1 MRHGPTPILPIPAVL
16 VGVLCWTQHRRN
28 SGGTA
33 LVKREVS
40 LTSKG
45 TILPVLDYLTLRAAV
60 EGSHV
65 ALRCRTEL
73 QPAGGPG
80 DKVFPSTYGVP
91 NGARTKYA
99 TEEYRENGET
109 RIRVLLDSVASGANR
124 HEVALQEAL
133 DAGEVSFPNPFV
145 DFTIDPE
152 LGDLG
157 RLSALQAPHR
167 LADAIFRDSLLDG
180 TLFRLSDLGRR
191 VTESSPNNA
200 TALFLANPVAEL
212 MGMWDSTGPKGG
224 LGSKFQRAFVSEIV
238 GLNAQIG
245 VKVGSRIDPLQ
256 IERTSAFVYESR
268 DPQQGWTL
276 NPTEARTEK
285 GKPVGVG
292 SKGEL
297 GRPSAVNHGN
307 VAPPIDTQSGG
318 VTIDKAVQTTVI
330 SLAALRKLRFP
341 TAADGSILPDAARR
355 EAELAARPPWR
366 PWSRGHRLPARARLR
381 PSLALPAV
389 PTHPAVLELVPR
401 DGSAP
406 LTFDVDVARRCPRAC
421 GGLRGR
427 REAGLAWPTESD
439 SACPCPQAHR
449 ARQAQPR
456 PVALTARGRGR
467 RRGIGMLAIEVEFL
481 TGRYRRHPSRRSG
494 RQPNGRR
501 TRRAS
506 SQRWPP
512 NGRWRRPP
520 DPAEEGPLCGRSRS
534 SRRLTHGGPAQPRAV
549 VTHYV
554 PVNDPTVIGAALWN
568 RVTQVEAAHS
578 RLAEADLQAKDPG
591 HRGATRTPP
600 GPRCHRIGDR
610 FGTRLQSPAR
620 CRTIE

>member
-1 MRHGPTPILPIPAVL
+1 MANKIRLIRKIASVNDFNAEYLRPDVMESGGWLGWSKSMVYPWTTRHVRLQLQIEAFEQGLIPYIPNTGPAPHFFPSQRFCRYPVLDSAQVKHKGELRWWSARFLPTP
-16 VGVLCWTQHRRN
+16 
-28 SGGTA
+28 
-33 LVKREVS
+33 
-40 LTSKG
+40 KG
-45 TILPVLDYLTLRAAV
+45 TIVAVLDYPTLRAAV

-65 ALRCRTEL
+65 AVRCRTEL

-109 RIRVLLDSVASGANR
+109 MIRVLLDSVASGANR

-133 DAGEVSFPNPFV
+133 DAGEISFPNPFV

-152 LGDLG
+152 LADLG

-167 LADAIFRDSLLDG
+167 LADAIFRDSLLNG

-191 VTESSPNNA
+191 ITESSPNNA
-200 TALFLANPVAEL
+200 TALFLTNPVAEL

-256 IERTSAFVYESR
+256 IERTSAFLYKSV

-276 NPTEARTEK
+276 NPAEALINEK
-285 GKPVGVG
+285 GKPTGVG

-307 VAPPIDTQSGG
+307 IAPSIDAQSGG
-318 VTIDKAVQTTVI
+318 VTIEKAVQTTVI

-341 TAADGSILPDAARR
+341 TAADGSILSDEARR
-355 EAELAARPPWR
+355 MAELEARTALAAIGVVAIAYQRDR
-366 PWSRGHRLPARARLR
+366 DYDLRSRCLL
-381 PSLALPAV
+381 V

-406 LTFDVDVARRCPRAC
+406 LIFDIDAPAAARVLAEASAAIAR
-421 GGLRGR
+421 
-427 REAGLAWPTESD
+427 AGLAWPTE
-439 SACPCPQAHR
+439 
-449 ARQAQPR
+449 
-456 PVALTARGRGR
+456 PVRLVPAPKL
-467 RRGIGMLAIEVEFL
+467 IEL
-481 TGRYRRHPSRRSG
+481 IK
-494 RQPNGRR
+494 
-501 TRRAS
+501 
-506 SQRWPP
+506 
-512 NGRWRRPP
+512 
-520 DPAEEGPLCGRSRS
+520 RSRDQLQS
-534 SRRLTHGGPAQPRAV
+534 QPADAGG
-549 VTHYV
+549 
-554 PVNDPTVIGAALWN
+554 
-568 RVTQVEAAHS
+568 
-578 RLAEADLQAKDPG
+578 AEA
-591 HRGATRTPP
+591 
-600 GPRCHRIGDR
+600 
-610 FGTRLQSPAR
+610 
-620 CRTIE
+620 